1 MKQWV
6 QKYSGILRNLR
17 PTYWL
22 YNLANLKQLKKN
34 KALYKTFGVEK
45 PVWQSIA
52 HADIKK
58 TSNDIPW
65 MDDPNIT
72 EEQIKAHPNF
82 NKFDA
87 VTQEQLLLWP
97 QQGYLI
103 IPRLFAHKVDAINTE
118 IDRLTNDR
126 TVDFNFT
133 GKKIMDAWQYSTTLN
148 EVFHEQKILNIL
160 AFIFQK
166 QPIPFQ
172 TINFMYGSEQK
183 PHSDFIHMSTEP
195 MGYLSAQWIALE
207 DIQENSGELV
217 YYPGSHKLNY
227 VFSED
232 YATGNNALL
241 IGEHNYDR
249 YEEKI
254 ESIIQQHNLQP
265 HYFHAKKG
273 DVLIWHANLLHGGSP
288 INNPLLTRK
297 SMVAHYYAKDVL
309 CYHEISQRPA
319 VIKTVE

>member
-1 MKQWV
+1 
-6 QKYSGILRNLR
+6 
-17 PTYWL
+17 
-22 YNLANLKQLKKN
+22 
-34 KALYKTFGVEK
+34 
-45 PVWQSIA
+45 
-52 HADIKK
+52 
-58 TSNDIPW
+58 
-65 MDDPNIT
+65 
-72 EEQIKAHPNF
+72 
-82 NKFDA
+82 
-87 VTQEQLLLWP
+87 
-97 QQGYLI
+97 
-103 IPRLFAHKVDAINTE
+103 
-118 IDRLTNDR
+118 
-126 TVDFNFT
+126 
-133 GKKIMDAWQYSTTLN
+133 
-148 EVFHEQKILNIL
+148 
-160 AFIFQK
+160 
-166 QPIPFQ
+166 
-172 TINFMYGSEQK
+172 
-183 PHSDFIHMSTEP
+183 
-195 MGYLSAQWIALE
+195 
-207 DIQENSGELV
+207 
-217 YYPGSHKLNY
+217 